1 MSPSIQLVCLAALSA
16 AFLFRVGSCAG
27 PRDHRYSEIKDRE
40 CDSTSA
46 GEPDVLKDEILQ
58 NQPFRS
64 SGQEAILG
72 LLRTTDLV
80 RRRIQ
85 EIVEPAGITLQQY
98 NVLRILRGAGDAGLP
113 TLAIAHRMLEQTPGI
128 TRLIDR
134 LEAKGWVSRE
144 RQQGDRRLVVCRIT
158 ASGLELLARL
168 DLPVNETDTTL
179 LSMLDEDEQLQLIG
193 LLDRIRQGL
202 AVVR

>member
-1 MSPSIQLVCLAALSA
+1 M
-16 AFLFRVGSCAG
+16 
-27 PRDHRYSEIKDRE
+27 PRDPSLQSDP
-40 CDSTSA
+40 T
-46 GEPDVLKDEILQ
+46 VLRHEILQ

-64 SGQEAILG
+64 SSQEAILG
-72 LLRTTDLV
+72 LLRTTDIV

-98 NVLRILRGAGDAGLP
+98 NVLRILRGAGEAGLP

-134 LEAKGWVSRE
+134 LEAKAWVSRE
-144 RQQGDRRLVVCRIT
+144 RQLGDRRLVVCRI
-158 ASGLELLARL
+158 APSGLELLEKL
-168 DLPVNETDTTL
+168 DVPVGEADATL
-179 LSMLDEDEQLQLIG
+179 LSMLAEEERQQLIG